1 MLSQDLL
8 DRLHNG
14 VCAIG
19 YLPIPLKQW
28 EKQAANHPFNVI
40 GSGFLVRDTTI
51 MTNRHVIRDLVEAA
65 DADYIPADQLFVSFI
80 ASISDRR
87 VLNTVRMVRRR
98 VGVHGTNADV
108 GFIEFKREPAEQFS
122 KIAPLAIDE
131 SGHLRVTEEVYLCGY
146 PHGNRLLEKDGEIY
160 RLGPVIQ
167 HGYISGLA
175 PFGRAKHP
183 KEILLDVRT
192 ARGMSGSP
200 VFRPS
205 SASVVGI
212 HNEAIGSGGG
222 ASTTSFAIPLTKEP
236 VLEWLGRFD
245 ESPESDDL
253 DSSVSGEVD
262 A

>member
-80 ASISDRR
+80 ESISDRR

-131 SGHLRVTEEVYLCGY
+131 SGHLRVTEEVYVCGY
-146 PHGNRLLEKDGEIY
+146 PHGNRLMEKDGEIY
-160 RLGPVIQ
+160 RLGPVMQ
-167 HGYISGLA
+167 HGYISGLS
-175 PFGRAKHP
+175 PFGRATHP
-183 KEILLDVRT
+183 DEILLDVRT

-200 VFRPS
+200 VFRPGTG
-205 SASVVGI
+205 AVIGI
-212 HNEAIGSGGG
+212 HNEAIGSSVGV
-222 ASTTSFAIPLTKEP
+222 STTAFAIPLRRAP
-236 VLEWLGRFD
+236 VIDWLSKFD
-245 ESPESDDL
+245 ESPESNEL
-253 DSSVSGEVD
+253 DSSTSEDVD